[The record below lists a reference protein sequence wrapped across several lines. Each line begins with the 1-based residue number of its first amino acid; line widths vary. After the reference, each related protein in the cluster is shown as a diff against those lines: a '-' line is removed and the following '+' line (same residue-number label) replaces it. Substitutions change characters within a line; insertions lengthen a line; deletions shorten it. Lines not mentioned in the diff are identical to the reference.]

1 MIIGS
6 RGDVLYGVHLE
17 SGQQVSP
24 RAGQQAGRAAGSDA
38 GLAQIDERRSWSDQA
53 CDAQRSPRQRA
64 GVRPPE

>member
-6 RGDVLYGVHLE
+6 RGDVLCGVHLE

-38 GLAQIDERRSWSDQA
+38 GLAQLDERRS
-53 CDAQRSPRQRA
+53 
-64 GVRPPE
+64 